1 MPEKQTLIELNRQAL
16 LQHTTVAK
24 LLNEEQER
32 MCDIF
37 KNKNLSADHKNKIER
52 YADKLTEHRLT
63 GVAKCSPED
72 EFDLETGKRIARAR
86 LLKRYYKKK
95 EKVCLKV
102 DGFAYQLTMFAW
114 SMENYCADAYYEYLE
129 EERV

>member
-1 MPEKQTLIELNRQAL
+1 MYTLDLQEMNQIHIDLFVTFSRTKIYL
-16 LQHTTVAK
+16 LTT
-24 LLNEEQER
+24 
-32 MCDIF
+32 
-37 KNKNLSADHKNKIER
+37 KNKIER
-52 YADKLTEHRLT
+52 YADKLTEHRLI

-102 DGFAYQLTMFAW
+102 AEFAYQLTMFAW

>member
-1 MPEKQTLIELNRQAL
+1 MIEYSVVGNNVYARFAGDEPDSHRL
-16 LQHTTVAK
+16 V
-24 LLNEEQER
+24 
-32 MCDIF
+32 CGIF

-52 YADKLTEHRLT
+52 YADKLTEHRLI

-102 DGFAYQLTMFAW
+102 AEFAYQLTMFAW